1 MTSLHADIA
10 SIAQTIWQAL
20 FESTI
25 AIGGDG
31 GLGAESQVTGLV
43 QLSGTFQG
51 AVMIQCPEALG
62 SELTA
67 AMLQGAQTPGA
78 GDMVDA
84 LGELTNMFAGNIKAL
99 LPKPSSISLPT
110 VALGSHYEI
119 DVVGTTVLA
128 RVPFLCDGHPL
139 VVTVLEGQPRNENEA
154 RRAGEYDDTGQPPT
168 GPEARGALR

>member
-1 MTSLHADIA
+1 MASLDSDIA
-10 SIAQTIWQAL
+10 TIADTIWEAL

-25 AIGGDG
+25 VVGGDG
-31 GLGAESQVTGLV
+31 GLGKESQVTGLV

-67 AMLQGAQTPGA
+67 AMLQGAQAPGA

-110 VALGSHYEI
+110 VAFGSDYEI
-119 DVVGTTVLA
+119 DVVGTSVRA
-128 RVPFLCDGHPL
+128 RVSLLCDGRPF
-139 VVTVLEGQPRNENEA
+139 VVTLLESQPR
-154 RRAGEYDDTGQPPT
+154 G
-168 GPEARGALR
+168 

>member
-1 MTSLHADIA
+1 MASLDSDIA
-10 SIAQTIWQAL
+10 SIAQAIWEAL
-20 FESTI
+20 FESAI

-31 GLGAESQVTGLV
+31 GLGTESQVTGLV
-43 QLSGTFQG
+43 NLSGTFQG

-62 SELTA
+62 SALTA
-67 AMLQGAQTPGA
+67 AMLQGTQTPGA

-110 VALGSHYEI
+110 VAFGSHYEI

-128 RVPFLCDGHPL
+128 RVSFLCDGQPL
-139 VVTVLEGQPRNENEA
+139 VVTLLEGGP
-154 RRAGEYDDTGQPPT
+154 GE
-168 GPEARGALR
+168 